1 MPADGCVHCRAIIEF
16 KIALNIPCLAKT
28 FLGTVGCFKS
38 LYHDYF
44 CLSKDTC
51 VGNYIICMYASMYIG
66 LIRMNS
72 DLSFAEGVNCTV
84 RFVVTPSAISYLLC
98 QRMILSTAHVGKKD
112 DIMV

>member
-1 MPADGCVHCRAIIEF
+1 MPADGCVHCSVIIEF
-16 KIALNIPCLAKT
+16 RIALNIPCLAKT

-38 LYHDYF
+38 LHHDYF

-51 VGNYIICMYASMYIG
+51 VGNYIICMYANMYIG

-72 DLSFAEGVNCTV
+72 DLSFAKGVNCIV
-84 RFVVTPSAISYLLC
+84 RLSDLPPSVTSSVKGWYYLP
-98 QRMILSTAHVGKKD
+98 QMWGGKD